1 MARIH
6 ELVTLHYKQ
15 SISVSKKMTQ
25 VYGTDAA
32 ILIGELISKQRYWH
46 DEGRLHNDRFY
57 WSLRDITLTTGLSRK
72 AIGKAVATLTDAGFI
87 EVEAIPQKLTLYKV
101 NIDAVE
107 RFLNETEVKRGKEFY
122 HDTVSQRAQGYNME
136 NPSVFQ
142 GTQGCVPQNTGAVS
156 QGTHTNPFT
165 NPDNPSVP
173 PQEKSGKGEKTSLKD
188 IISLYYKLLEDSTGE
203 KPIQQW
209 SKDMSILK
217 KASSGQIAEQPPDKV
232 RDKLKA
238 WFDNDNGFLRSKGY
252 PLALFATQY
261 NNIITGS
268 RKENDL
274 PNYTGATDEQL
285 YGYPEHRI
293 IDS

>member
-6 ELVTLHYKQ
+6 ELVTLHFKE
-15 SISVSKKMTQ
+15 SISVSKKMIQT
-25 VYGTDAA
+25 YGTNAA
-32 ILIGELISKQRYWH
+32 VLIGELISKQRYWH

-165 NPDNPSVP
+165 NPDKPSVP
-173 PQEKSGKGEKTSLKD
+173 STEGSKGNTEVKELAGLYIQLFADKTGNKPYITQGKDHKILKTIINNQGLDKAKELMRKFFKQDDDFKRKAGYSIGLFSSNINSL
-188 IISLYYKLLEDSTGE
+188 LTT
-203 KPIQQW
+203 
-209 SKDMSILK
+209 SKDGKMK
-217 KASSGQIAEQPPDKV
+217 N
-232 RDKLKA
+232 
-238 WFDNDNGFLRSKGY
+238 W
-252 PLALFATQY
+252 
-261 NNIITGS
+261 
-268 RKENDL
+268 
-274 PNYTGATDEQL
+274 TGASDREL